1 VRGPMRL
8 NRQEE
13 RGRNAHTHGLI
24 RGYFPKGT
32 DFRAVTSEDVQRV
45 QDALNARP
53 RKALGYRTPQEVM
66 AAAATP
72 EGRLRDA

>member
-1 VRGPMRL
+1 MRL

-13 RGRNAHTHGLI
+13 RGRNAHTHGWI
-24 RGYFPKGT
+24 RGSCPKGT
-32 DFRAVTSEDVQRV
+32 DFRGGVTLEDVQRV

-66 AAAATP
+66 AAAA
-72 EGRLRDA
+72 